1 MGVFL
6 VCMTNDAK
14 KTNIAHR
21 KYRQRIKE
29 PLKQSPEEHQHL
41 RDEQKR
47 AYTHKGTKWKTRD
60 KEGKPGD
67 TPKVLDTEEEHSLL
81 ERQLGIKEKYVSL
94 KSDIYSYHMPGT
106 MLGVGT

>member
-1 MGVFL
+1 
-6 VCMTNDAK
+6 MTPRKQILPAGSIDRARR
-14 KTNIAHR
+14 NINTQETSR
-21 KYRQRIKE
+21 K
-29 PLKQSPEEHQHL
+29 
-41 RDEQKR
+41 KR

-94 KSDIYSYHMPGT
+94 KSDIYSYHVPGT